1 LTFREVKERMVK
13 PGRTLLGHAPRDQ
26 YRIGISDDLG
36 MEHLWDPDDDK
47 FKVLCRMIHV
57 TKAAL
62 HIGYVQ
68 MMISF
73 IFSLFFGYHYLM
85 AISGNVSTEHW
96 INQYTARYVSQLLFA
111 VAIQLVLVVVMIHGV
126 RSEKRCFLL
135 PYIVFAAIAIIAG
148 CAQLGNDFVNV
159 ERNNNIRGNNANTSQ
174 FISHL
179 IATMIHAWCLS
190 VVWRCYGYLG
200 EKKVARQ
207 ISEQLNATHA
217 AFHYPDH
224 FFGYVMPQPPA
235 YADTVISAPKQN
247 ASRSIIKMDEDKQ
260 PLTIA

>member
-1 LTFREVKERMVK
+1 
-13 PGRTLLGHAPRDQ
+13 
-26 YRIGISDDLG
+26 
-36 MEHLWDPDDDK
+36 
-47 FKVLCRMIHV
+47 MIHV

-135 PYIVFAAIAIIAG
+135 PYIVFVS
-148 CAQLGNDFVNV
+148 LK
-159 ERNNNIRGNNANTSQ
+159 E
-174 FISHL
+174 
-179 IATMIHAWCLS
+179 
-190 VVWRCYGYLG
+190 GYSNL
-200 EKKVARQ
+200 
-207 ISEQLNATHA
+207 
-217 AFHYPDH
+217 
-224 FFGYVMPQPPA
+224 
-235 YADTVISAPKQN
+235 
-247 ASRSIIKMDEDKQ
+247 
-260 PLTIA
+260 

>member
-1 LTFREVKERMVK
+1 MKRLNCENLLFEKLKRKKNMVK
-13 PGRTLLGHAPRDQ
+13 PGRTLGYAPPARDQ

-73 IFSLFFGYHYLM
+73 VFSLFFGYHYLM

-111 VAIQLVLVVVMIHGV
+111 VAIQLCLVVVMIHGV
-126 RSEKRCFLL
+126 RR
-135 PYIVFAAIAIIAG
+135 
-148 CAQLGNDFVNV
+148 NDFVNV

-217 AFHYPDH
+217 AFHYPDQ
-224 FFGYVMPQPPA
+224 FFGYVQMPQPPP

-247 ASRSIIKMDEDKQ
+247 ASRSIIKMEEDKQ

>member
-1 LTFREVKERMVK
+1 MVK
-13 PGRTLLGHAPRDQ
+13 PGRTLGPPPARDQ

-36 MEHLWDPDDDK
+36 MESLWDPDHDK

-57 TKAAL
+57 TKASL

-96 INQYTARYVSQLLFA
+96 INQYTAKYVSQLLFA

-126 RSEKRCFLL
+126 RAERRAFLL
-135 PYIVFAAIAIIAG
+135 PYIVFSAIAIIAG
-148 CAQLGNDFVNV
+148 CAQLGTDFVNV

-190 VVWRCYGYLG
+190 VIWRCYGYLG

-217 AFHYPDH
+217 AFNYYPEQ
-224 FFGYVMPQPPA
+224 FFGYAMPQPPP
-235 YADTVISAPKQN
+235 YADTVIAAPRQ
-247 ASRSIIKMDEDKQ
+247 STPPRSIIKMDEDKQ

>member
-1 LTFREVKERMVK
+1 MVK
-13 PGRTLLGHAPRDQ
+13 PTRQFGNTAPPPSREQ
-26 YRIGISDDLG
+26 YRIPINDLG
-36 MEHLWDPDDDK
+36 MESLWDPEDEK
-47 FKVLCRMIHV
+47 FKVLCRMVHV
-57 TKAAL
+57 SKAAL

-73 IFSLFFGYHYLM
+73 VFSLFFGYHYLL

-126 RSEKRCFLL
+126 RSERRNFLL
-135 PYIVFAAIAIIAG
+135 PYIIFAAIAILAG

-159 ERNNNIRGNNANTSQ
+159 ERNNSIRGNNANTSQ

-217 AFHYPDH
+217 AFHYPDQ
-224 FFGYVMPQPPA
+224 FFGYMAQPPP
-235 YADTVISAPKQN
+235 YADTVIAPQN
-247 ASRSIIKMDEDKQ
+247 NSRSIIKIDEDKQ